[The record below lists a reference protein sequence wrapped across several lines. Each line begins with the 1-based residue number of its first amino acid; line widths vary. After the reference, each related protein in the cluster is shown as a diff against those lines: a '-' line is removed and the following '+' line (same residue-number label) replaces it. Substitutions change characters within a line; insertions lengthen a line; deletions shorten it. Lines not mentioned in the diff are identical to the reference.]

1 MSPMRANHVPSNLLK
16 TPINK
21 DSPQSYG
28 GDSSTFRSFETM
40 PKSSSKAFQEFQE
53 FQPSNT
59 KNIRKEII

>member
-1 MSPMRANHVPSNLLK
+1 MSPMKANHVPSNLLK

-40 PKSSSKAFQEFQE
+40 PKSSSKAFQEFQ
-53 FQPSNT
+53 PSNT
-59 KNIRKEII
+59 KNI